1 MQGISLV
8 AIVLYWL
15 VTIFIVIL
23 WVRVIFDLATSLVRG
38 FRPKGFFLVL
48 ADIAYRITDPPVRAI
63 RKVIKPIRV
72 GGAYLDLSVLVLFIA
87 CSVLSFILRVLA
99 S

>member
-1 MQGISLV
+1 M
-8 AIVLYWL
+8 
-15 VTIFIVIL
+15 
-23 WVRVIFDLATSLVRG
+23 
-38 FRPKGFFLVL
+38 L